1 MREIVFIDID
11 TQFDFMLPRGKLYI
25 ENSQDII
32 PNLKALTGA
41 AYDNEILIVSTV
53 DRHIKADPE
62 FKEFPPHCVAGTSGQ
77 EKIPET
83 LPKRHIFVPRKIL
96 DKGGFF
102 DKIKDSS
109 QVIFEKNAYDIF
121 VNFNLWRVFRPFRAA
136 FVYGVALDYCVK
148 YAVTGLLQLGLEVN
162 LVTDAIKSV
171 DPKQEKPL
179 LARFSR
185 NGVRL
190 VKTKELLSQ
199 IRSL

>member
-41 AYDNEILIVSTV
+41 AYNNEILIVSTV

-77 EKIPET
+77 RKIPET
-83 LPKRHIFVPRKIL
+83 LSKRQVFVPGKIL
-96 DKGGFF
+96 NKGGFF
-102 DKIKDSS
+102 DKIKSCP

-148 YAVTGLLQLGLEVN
+148 YAVSGLLQLGLEVN